1 MIRAIVLPGVCVNVP
16 DGGGVLLTL
25 GRCRARQNE

>member
-1 MIRAIVLPGVCVNVP
+1 MIRAIVLLGVCVNVP
-16 DGGGVLLTL
+16 DGGVLLTL